1 METVYAALRIE
12 ISTGRKKV
20 KTFPLHF
27 QTGGQGVQRIG
38 RHKLVQ
44 VKMIDSQ
51 VCLIPVTRQVVFGK
65 QTGCPFHLEIIRYG
79 DAVIINRY
87 RNSIGRN
94 HRLGFGLH
102 QQQVRAHFSARHRK
116 FAFQARSVWNFYS
129 FSQRGNKLQ
138 ILGFSFQSDIP
149 SAQQTVCQMGQ
160 LPPGEQSQCA
170 GQLGSQRSQ
179 FQLVQIA
186 VDPCTDAQRFGRVLP
201 DKLFIH
207 TSHESHHIRLSYIGH
222 QPCGH
227 QAFTFEIQGI
237 PIHRSVQFQIRIPG
251 FQFQ

>member
-1 METVYAALRIE
+1 
-12 ISTGRKKV
+12 
-20 KTFPLHF
+20 
-27 QTGGQGVQRIG
+27 
-38 RHKLVQ
+38 
-44 VKMIDSQ
+44 MIDSQ

-149 SAQQTVCQMGQ
+149 PRAADCLSDGLA
-160 LPPGEQSQCA
+160 PPGRTIPMHRAARQSA
-170 GQLGSQRSQ
+170 
-179 FQLVQIA
+179 
-186 VDPCTDAQRFGRVLP
+186 
-201 DKLFIH
+201 
-207 TSHESHHIRLSYIGH
+207 
-222 QPCGH
+222 
-227 QAFTFEIQGI
+227 
-237 PIHRSVQFQIRIPG
+237 
-251 FQFQ
+251 

>member
-38 RHKLVQ
+38 WHKLVQ

-65 QTGCPFHLEIIRYG
+65 QTGRPFHLEIIRHG
-79 DAVIINRY
+79 VRF
-87 RNSIGRN
+87 R
-94 HRLGFGLH
+94 LH
-102 QQQVRAHFSARHRK
+102 QQQVRAHFRARHRK
-116 FAFQARSVWNFYS
+116 FTLQARSVWNFYS
-129 FSQRGNKLQ
+129 FGQRGDKLQ
-138 ILGFSFQSDIP
+138 IFGFSLQRDI
-149 SAQQTVCQMGQ
+149 SSTQQAVRQASQ
-160 LPPGEQSQCA
+160 LTFGEQFQCT
-170 GQLGSQRSQ
+170 GKFCGKSGQ
-179 FQLVQIA
+179 FQFVQIP
-186 VDPCTDAQRFGRVLP
+186 VNPCTDAQGFGRIFP

-207 TSHESHHIRLSYIGH
+207 TSHESHHIRFSDISH
-222 QPCGH
+222 QACGH
-227 QAFTFEIQGI
+227 QAFLLEIQGI
-237 PIHRSVQFQIRIPG
+237 PIHRSIQFQIRIPG